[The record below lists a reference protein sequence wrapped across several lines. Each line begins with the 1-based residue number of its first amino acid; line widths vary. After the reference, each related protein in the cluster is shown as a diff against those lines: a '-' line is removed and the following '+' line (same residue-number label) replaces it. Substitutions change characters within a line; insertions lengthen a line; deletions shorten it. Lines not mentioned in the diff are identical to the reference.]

1 MVIHNEHMHIC
12 LIILKFR
19 QSTCMKFYQCFVN
32 IHRFCLQRSHKGRW
46 SAKKQGES
54 MMNMKQSFIPS
65 STRSVQTET
74 KLFKVTYCF
83 IYKLIRL
90 VFFKILLSTVDTPF
104 PMFFHFWNA
113 SWNAFIY
120 IFVIIIITFFT
131 CNWQGQQ
138 IFSKNI
144 PLMCHSP
151 NNRWEK

>member
-1 MVIHNEHMHIC
+1 
-12 LIILKFR
+12 
-19 QSTCMKFYQCFVN
+19 
-32 IHRFCLQRSHKGRW
+32 
-46 SAKKQGES
+46 
-54 MMNMKQSFIPS
+54 MMNMKQSLIPS

-120 IFVIIIITFFT
+120 IFVIIIITFLHAT
-131 CNWQGQQ
+131 GKGNKYSVK
-138 IFSKNI
+138 IS
-144 PLMCHSP
+144 H
-151 NNRWEK
+151 